1 MFKDYNLKCGRFLYI
16 ILEYKEKA
24 KKYNYS
30 ISLDMEKRV
39 VLGRRFDMH
48 FRMGHFPDNH
58 YVRWHDNQECPTRV
72 SNAMNNTTQNFTGLI
87 TIKCSDSFENF
98 IKNDADYHDEEYKKI
113 YGGSE
118 DFIPSFPNSKLLWE
132 VSCNNGKI
140 KKPSAS
146 FSDFCSEEE
155 VLNTVGS
162 GKNIYDL
169 DQLIWENSN
178 VK

>member
-58 YVRWHDNQECPTRV
+58 YIRWHDNQECPTRV
-72 SNAMNNTTQNFTGLI
+72 RNAMDNTTQNFTGLI
-87 TIKCSDSFENF
+87 TIKCSDNFENF
-98 IKNDADYHDEEYKKI
+98 IKNDADYHDEEYKKT
-113 YGGSE
+113 YGGAE
-118 DFIPSFPNSKLLWE
+118 DFNPSFPNSKLLWE
-132 VSCNNGKI
+132 VSCKNGKI
-140 KKPSAS
+140 KNPSAS

-155 VLNTVGS
+155 ILNTVGS

-169 DQLIWENSN
+169 DQLILGNSN